1 MCFYSFHYFTWVRQ
15 SSLMIELAQHPLIIL
30 VFKMEERHELLRH
43 TIGYLQEEQDALDR
57 GRFLR
62 NLSLVYIV
70 VGSGFETLFF
80 FFYNNWFHPFAKILQ
95 DGNH

>member
-1 MCFYSFHYFTWVRQ
+1 
-15 SSLMIELAQHPLIIL
+15 MIELAQHPLIIL
-30 VFKMEERHELLRH
+30 VFKMEERHDLLRH